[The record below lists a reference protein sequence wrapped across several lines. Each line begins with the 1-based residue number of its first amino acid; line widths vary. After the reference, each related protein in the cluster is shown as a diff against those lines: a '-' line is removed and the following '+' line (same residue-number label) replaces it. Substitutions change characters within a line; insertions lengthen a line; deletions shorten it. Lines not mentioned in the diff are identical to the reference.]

1 MGHASLRILLENIF
15 KENLFYEKMVKIQLK
30 KQNKHKKLQLKPTLR
45 ERKHYLV
52 FSSENISERDNRE
65 AISNAILNYIGLLG
79 FAKAGL
85 LFIEFKLSEN
95 KKNSYLMAS
104 INTKYVDVVKNSV
117 LIFPDFEISC
127 IGVSGTINKARRFY
141 K

>member
-1 MGHASLRILLENIF
+1 
-15 KENLFYEKMVKIQLK
+15 MVKIQLK